1 LLRAIKQA
9 AKSTITITI
18 PTTIIISIVL
28 SYYYN
33 VTLGTSYSDMFPYF
47 IAAGVVNVG
56 MFFIDVWL
64 AWQKLNE

>member
-28 SYYYN
+28 SYFYN
-33 VTLGTSYSDMFPYF
+33 TTLGTPYLDMVPYF
-47 IAAGVVNVG
+47 IAAGAVNVG
-56 MFFIDVWL
+56 MFFIDVWIAL
-64 AWQKLNE
+64 KKLE